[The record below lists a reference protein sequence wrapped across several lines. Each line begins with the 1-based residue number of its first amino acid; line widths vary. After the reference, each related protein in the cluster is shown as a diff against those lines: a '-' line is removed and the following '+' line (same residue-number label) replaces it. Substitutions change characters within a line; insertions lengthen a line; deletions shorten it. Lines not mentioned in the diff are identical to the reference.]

1 MLRLGPMGTTPPPDT
16 ELTEVY
22 VRLKEQLRAHLRRRG
37 MEASAAADVVQ
48 DVFVKAI
55 AHQKAGKV
63 ISNINGWLYSAAR
76 NAAVDHL
83 RASRPTERLEDDIA
97 ADLADDLETH
107 AAIANCLRPLTARL
121 PKIYR
126 DAIQAVDL
134 ERLPMS
140 AAAQLEG
147 VSLSAIKSRVSRG
160 RQMLRELLLRCCQIE
175 LQDGLVESA
184 RSVGGCACDA
194 PT

>member
-1 MLRLGPMGTTPPPDT
+1 MDATPPPDN
-16 ELTEVY
+16 ELNQVY

-37 MEASAAADVVQ
+37 LEASAAADVVQ

-63 ISNINGWLYSAAR
+63 ISNINGWLYSAVR
-76 NAAVDHL
+76 NSAVDHL

-97 ADLADDLETH
+97 ADLPDDLETH

-160 RQMLRELLLRCCQIE
+160 RQMLRKSLLRCCQVE

-184 RSVGGCACDA
+184 HQVGGCACHA
-194 PT
+194 TH